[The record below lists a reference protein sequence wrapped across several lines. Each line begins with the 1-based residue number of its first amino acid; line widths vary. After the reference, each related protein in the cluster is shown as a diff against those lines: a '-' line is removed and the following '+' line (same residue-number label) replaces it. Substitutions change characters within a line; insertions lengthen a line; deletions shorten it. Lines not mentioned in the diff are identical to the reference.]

1 MVNLRDL
8 VKKKAVALSV
18 WRQVFRFLQL
28 NEKTSELSA
37 IASRVVDQRNFR
49 LRVRAT
55 DAPAWAREQL
65 SRNASYAAS
74 LASLANDLGLSSA
87 VGAPALSRQG
97 LSRRGESL
105 GTAPGADRSVP
116 KSS

>member
-1 MVNLRDL
+1 MLPLYRHARHEQKRLAVVKLRDL
-8 VKKKAVALSV
+8 VKKKAVAMSV

-55 DAPAWAREQL
+55 DAPAWAHEQL

-74 LASLANDLGLSSA
+74 LSSLANDLGLSSA
-87 VGAPALSRQG
+87 VGAPAPPE
-97 LSRRGESL
+97 RRR
-105 GTAPGADRSVP
+105 PMRP
-116 KSS
+116 